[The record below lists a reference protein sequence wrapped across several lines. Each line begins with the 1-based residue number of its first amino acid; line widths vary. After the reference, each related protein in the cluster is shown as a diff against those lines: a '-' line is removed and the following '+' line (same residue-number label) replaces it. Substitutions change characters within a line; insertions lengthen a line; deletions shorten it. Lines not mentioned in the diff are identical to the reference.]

1 MKNFSVNFSMSV
13 VYHSSMVY
21 QLVEKKV
28 IYQNDHMMIIVVKIF
43 SFVYHLFVMH
53 VNFIMVKSMFFKLIL
68 FSIKKQLNLHL

>member
-13 VYHSSMVY
+13 VYHSSTVY

-43 SFVYHLFVMH
+43 SFVYHFFVMH
-53 VNFIMVKSMFFKLIL
+53 VNFNMVKSMFFQIN
-68 FSIKKQLNLHL
+68 FIFNKKN